1 MLINFQCNINWL
13 FRNLPETSVIVYIST
28 FKWELSNCIYIKIQK
43 HTSSLIWRKKL
54 HWRSLNGYN
63 KENTDRTQWRIKE
76 YLITEVFIFV
86 IIRQKVVLALSLDW
100 FLESVENFFPR
111 TVGFQEISNNFSIC
125 KYLLFIIPN
134 YS

>member
-1 MLINFQCNINWL
+1 M
-13 FRNLPETSVIVYIST
+13 
-28 FKWELSNCIYIKIQK
+28 YIKIQK
-43 HTSSLIWRKKL
+43 NTSSLIWLKEL
-54 HWRSLNGYN
+54 QWMPLNGHN